1 MNKKTYTQ
9 PLIELDNIKMSDA
22 LCSSGISET
31 FGSEWVNDAETT
43 WKFN

>member
-1 MNKKTYTQ
+1 MNKKVYTQ

-31 FGSEWVNDAETT
+31 FGSEWANDAEAN
-43 WKFN
+43 WNF